1 MSITNNC
8 LNSCSKQARFITAL
22 PKSIVLTLAFLI
34 FSISYCFAQ
43 TGTVTG
49 TVKDADNKPVQGATV
64 TVKQTKVSAVADA
77 DGKYSIKAAR
87 GNTLIISSVGFE
99 TQTITVGTDGNIDFK
114 MERQSGTLNDV
125 VVIGY
130 GTAKKRD
137 VTGAVTQVNINKVG
151 EIPLTSV
158 DQALTGRA
166 GGVQINQSNGQAG
179 AGTSIRIRGGN
190 SLNGTNEPLFVID
203 GFPII
208 NDNAAFAAGG
218 PLGLT
223 NSGAGNQ
230 GQGNPNGALNWLNPA
245 DIASIEVLKDASA
258 TAIYGSRGANGVI
271 IITTKK
277 GKAGQTKLNF
287 NATYGI
293 SQLNDSKIELMNGKE
308 YAAYQ
313 NLYNKEQN
321 LPVWYKDTTINGV
334 LYPTPDKVTTN
345 TNWVDVIKR
354 NGKTQNYSLDFS
366 GGKDVVYSGSIGWLS
381 QETPLIG
388 SKFQRANFRL
398 NLVTN
403 LTPWLSID
411 NTTAYSESKA
421 DNSPA
426 DIRDVQKFGLF
437 EAALASN
444 PAEAPYNADGSLNY
458 STDNISGN
466 KSPRPAFNAIALA
479 TDILNRNTIATF
491 LNNTSLKAKITHDLS
506 FELRGSLFKNDL
518 LRDIYYNS
526 KTTFNGFQVGGLAGK
541 NSNNSNSYLVE
552 AFGNYNKT
560 FGKNQFTALGG
571 YSYQKSAYRT
581 INSGASNFSSDV
593 LKNENLAAGS
603 TQYPTQ
609 TNRLEDY
616 LTSYFVRLNNVYN
629 DKYIITF
636 TARYDGSS
644 KFTKGK
650 QWAFFP
656 SGALSWRISQEDFL
670 KDAKALSDLKL
681 RVSYGLSGNQAVAS
695 LQTKSLLGFNQYPYG
710 GVLQTGVFP
719 AVLGNPDLK
728 WETTKQLNIGLDF
741 GFWNQKLAGSINYY
755 AKTTDDLLQYLPLP
769 SNSGYSTQLKNVGSI
784 TNNGI
789 ELELRGSVIRKKD
802 FTWDINANIASNK
815 NKIKNLGRGNVD
827 TLPVILP
834 GPVAGQEAYIVLIK
848 GQSVG
853 QFYGYVSDG
862 IFRDAGEV
870 AKGPVI
876 TGQSKVGTRRYK
888 DLDGDGVITD
898 KDRTVI
904 GDPNPKFIFGITNNF
919 FYKGFDLNF
928 LVQGVIGGDIWN
940 LSDALQTRLGNRP
953 KAANDYFTPTNLDA
967 KYPAPGTDALS
978 KYHSDFSVQS
988 ASFARLKSLNFGYTF
1003 PAGTIKSVRSIRLFF
1018 SGTNLLTI
1026 TKYKGYDPEVNSFG
1040 QSNFFRNI
1048 DIMSIPLFRTYTF
1061 GLNVG
1066 F

>member
-1 MSITNNC
+1 MFKRLS
-8 LNSCSKQARFITAL
+8 SCFLTRKR
-22 PKSIVLTLAFLI
+22 LTLSSLLLFFNLL
-34 FSISYCFAQ
+34 SVAQ
-43 TGTVTG
+43 TGTVSG
-49 TVKDADNKPVQGATV
+49 TVKDADNKPVEGATI
-64 TVKQTKVSAVADA
+64 TVKQTKVSTVADKN
-77 DGKYSIKAAR
+77 GNFSIAANK
-87 GNTLIISSVGFE
+87 GNTITISSVNFQPQNFVVGN
-99 TQTITVGTDGNIDFK
+99 TATVDIK
-114 MERQSGTLNDV
+114 MERQTESLSDV

-137 VTGAVTQVNINKVG
+137 VTGAVTQVNINKMG

-166 GGVQINQSNGQAG
+166 GGVQINQGNGQAG

-190 SLNGTNEPLFVID
+190 SLNGTNEPLFVVD

-208 NDNAAFAAGG
+208 NDNAAYAAGG

-223 NSGAGNQ
+223 NSGAGNS

-293 SQLNDSKIELMNGKE
+293 SQLNDSKIDLMNGKE

-313 NLYNKEQN
+313 NLYNKEAKGT
-321 LPVWYKDTTINGV
+321 VYYKDTTIEGV

-345 TNWVDVIKR
+345 TNWIDVIKR

-366 GGKDVVYSGSIGWLS
+366 GGKDVVYSGSIGWLK

-388 SKFQRANFRL
+388 SQFQRANFRL

-403 LTPWLSID
+403 LTSWLSID
-411 NTTAYSESKA
+411 NTSAYSESIT

-426 DIRDVQKFGLF
+426 DVRDVQKFGLF
-437 EAALASN
+437 EAALSAN
-444 PAEAPYNADGSLNY
+444 PAEKPYNDDGTLNY
-458 STDNISGN
+458 STANLGAG
-466 KSPRPAFNAIALA
+466 KSPRPVFNPISFA
-479 TDILNRNTIATF
+479 TDILNRNNIATF
-491 LNNTSLKAKITHDLS
+491 LNNTSLKAKITDDLS
-506 FELRGSLFKNDL
+506 FELRGSLFKNDV

-526 KTTFNGFQVGGLAGK
+526 KSTFNGFSTGGLAGK
-541 NSNNSNSYLVE
+541 NSNNSSSYLVE
-552 AFGNYNKT
+552 AFGNYNKS
-560 FGKNQFTALGG
+560 FGKNLFTAVGG

-581 INSGASNFSSDV
+581 INAGASNFSSDV
-593 LKNENLAAGS
+593 LKNENLASGS
-603 TQYPTQ
+603 SQYPTQ

-616 LTSYFVRLNNVYN
+616 LSSYFVRLNNMYN
-629 DKYIITF
+629 DKYIVTF

-656 SGALSWRISQEDFL
+656 SGAVSWRISQEDFL

-741 GFWNQKLAGSINYY
+741 GFWNQRLSGSINYY
-755 AKTTDDLLQYLPLP
+755 AKTTEDLLQYLPLP
-769 SNSGYSTQLKNVGSI
+769 SNSGYTTQLKNVGSI

-789 ELELRGSVIRKKD
+789 ELELRGSVVQGKD
-802 FTWDINANIASNK
+802 FRWDINGNIASNN
-815 NKIKNLGRGNVD
+815 NKIKDLGQGKVD
-827 TLPVILP
+827 TLLVQLS
-834 GPVAGQEAYIVLIK
+834 PVAGQEAYTALIK
-848 GQSVG
+848 GQPVG
-853 QFYGYVSDG
+853 QFWGYVYDG
-862 IFRDAGEV
+862 IFRDAGELT
-870 AKGPVI
+870 KGPVI
-876 TGQSKVGTRRYK
+876 TGESKVGTRRFK
-888 DLDGDGVITD
+888 DLNGDGVIND
-898 KDRTVI
+898 FDRRAL
-904 GDPNPKFIFGITNNF
+904 GNPNPKFIFGLSNNF
-919 FYKGFDLNF
+919 SYKGFDLNF
-928 LVQGVIGGDIWN
+928 LVQGAIGGEMWNFTDI
-940 LSDALQTRLGNRP
+940 LQTRLGNRS
-953 KAANDYFTPTNLDA
+953 KAANDYFTPANLNA
-967 KYPAPGTDALS
+967 KYPAPGTDVTS
-978 KYHSDFSVQS
+978 KYHSDFTVES
-988 ASFARLKSLNFGYTF
+988 AGFVRLKSLNLGYNF
-1003 PAGTIKSVRSIRLFF
+1003 PVGTVKSVRSIRLFF
-1018 SGTNLLTI
+1018 SATNLLTI
-1026 TKYKGYDPEVNSFG
+1026 TKYKGYDPEVNSYA

-1048 DIMSIPLFRTYTF
+1048 DAMSIPLFKTYTF